1 LSSAS
6 ANFNAA
12 LNVGQLN
19 RGTPTKGWNRPPDPP
34 AERVSVF
41 ETYYRNDAGLK
52 HDDSPQMRDLANQ
65 LVAYEA
71 ASGKASEPVESAAL
85 RVYDKLRIRLSAL
98 VGVAGFQALA
108 FRALAQTKADAPGFP
123 AVEVAADGSLKGL
136 DGSEPPVDIENDSA
150 GEGGVVLIGRLL
162 ELLLIFL
169 GEALTLNLM
178 NDLWPDAALDDRISG
193 KGKKA

>member
-1 LSSAS
+1 VFSK
-6 ANFNAA
+6 
-12 LNVGQLN
+12 
-19 RGTPTKGWNRPPDPP
+19 PT
-34 AERVSVF
+34 
-41 ETYYRNDAGLK
+41 TRNDAGLK

-71 ASGKASEPVESAAL
+71 AAGKASEPVESAAL
-85 RVYDKLRIRLSAL
+85 RVYEKLRMRLSAL

-108 FRALAQTKADAPGFP
+108 FRALAQTKADAPGFR

-136 DGSEPPVDIENDSA
+136 DESEPPVDIENDSA